1 MSEPF
6 IELEGKTAL
15 VTGGSR
21 GIGSGIVRSLAEQG
35 ANVVL
40 TYLSSKTEAEE
51 LVAEFGEDRILAI
64 QADQA
69 DAEVVRRLWDECV
82 AWKGRIDVVVSNAA
96 VRPLISVDSTFE
108 EWDEAWRWALNAN
121 LLATAHLVRLAIL
134 HYRETGGGTIIA
146 LSGRIAVRGDGPDTL
161 PDGSSKGGIVSLIR
175 GVARGF
181 AKENI
186 SAYLVSPGVILTP
199 AAEEHVQHYGA
210 EASLSE
216 IPMGD
221 FGTPE
226 DIGNVVV
233 FLASGRA
240 RYATGATVQVHGGSF
255 LY

>member
-6 IELEGKTAL
+6 VDLSGKTAL

-21 GIGSGIVRSLAEQG
+21 GIGAGIVRSLVEQG

-40 TYLSSKTEAEE
+40 TYLSSASEAEA
-51 LVAEFGEDRILAI
+51 LVAEFGAERILAI

-69 DAEVVRRLWDECV
+69 DREVVKRVWEESV

-96 VRPLISVDSTFE
+96 VRPFVTVDSSFE
-108 EWDEAWRWALNAN
+108 EWDEAWRWALGAN
-121 LLATAHLVRLAIL
+121 LIATAHLVRFAIL
-134 HYRETGGGTIIA
+134 HFRERGGGTIIA
-146 LSGRIAVRGDGPDTL
+146 LSGRPAVRGDAPDTL
-161 PDGSSKGGIVSLIR
+161 PDGASKGGIVSLIR

-186 SAYLVSPGVILTP
+186 SAFLVSPGVVMSP
-199 AAEEHVQHYGA
+199 AAEEHLEHYGA
-210 EASLSE
+210 DAWLAE
-216 IPMGD
+216 IPIGE
-221 FGTPE
+221 FGKPE